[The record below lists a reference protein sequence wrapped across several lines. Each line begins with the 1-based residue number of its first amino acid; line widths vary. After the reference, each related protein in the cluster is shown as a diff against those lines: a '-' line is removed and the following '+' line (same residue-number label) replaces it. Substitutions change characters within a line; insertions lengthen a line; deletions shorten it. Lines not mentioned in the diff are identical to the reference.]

1 MDQKLKEL
9 IEKETGV
16 KIDGKVTTEELKAV
30 YDYLKPVV
38 EMVFPK
44 LPEYE
49 DELIDKVEARA
60 MLRSGFRKKAALT
73 ACAMVRSFLKCPD
86 DDDNIT
92 QK

>member
-1 MDQKLKEL
+1 MDPKLKEL
-9 IEKETGV
+9 IEKETGIN
-16 KIDGKVTTEELKAV
+16 IDGKVTTEEIAAV
-30 YDYLKPVV
+30 YAYLKPIV

-49 DELIDKVEARA
+49 DEIIDRIEARV
-60 MLRSGFRKKAALT
+60 MTRSGLRKKAGLAVCSALRT
-73 ACAMVRSFLKCPD
+73 VLKCPD

>member
-1 MDQKLKEL
+1 MDPKLKEL
-9 IEKETGV
+9 IEKETGID
-16 KIDGKVTTEELKAV
+16 IDGKVTTEELKAV
-30 YDYLKPVV
+30 YAYLKPIV

-49 DELIDKVEARA
+49 DELIDRVEARA
-60 MLRSGFRKKAALT
+60 MLRTGFRKRAALA

-86 DDDNIT
+86 DDDNTI